1 MTTYDGG
8 EDYEGDWTYYG
19 AVYGED
25 DISIIVEVDLTFDRF
40 ALVEDLEFTGEL
52 YESTYEYNDPDGPLG
67 AGQPI
72 QYSGASVSWTDITDK
87 VQSVSIRRG
96 KSSLT
101 TDTFEGGT
109 ATIELRDFSS
119 DFLPGN
125 LASPYYPNVRPMRP
139 IRVTAVFS
147 GEYSRLFRGYID
159 SWTVDWD
166 QSQTVA
172 FVTIQASDAF
182 KVLSN
187 RFTTYA
193 GADGDTPG
201 ERIEDILADVTWP
214 TAFTDID
221 LAGHQSSLAAGSGN
235 EVSVLAALQ
244 EVEFADAGAL
254 FIDGSG
260 RVKFLGQTNAYPSGY
275 DYEFRDDSGS
285 GAIQFDG
292 IELEVSDERLYNTV
306 TLTNIYGDDG
316 TATDTDS
323 QEENDIREF
332 TRGDVLTLDLSNTE
346 ALAQFYLDRDRQPI
360 ERVTSISVN
369 SRLSLAVMA
378 LIIRYELM
386 DPARIV
392 LSVPGGYVMT
402 KDVYLGSVEH
412 TIKPGDWRTRFTTFR
427 QFLTL
432 QQWQDLSASATEWA
446 DVDSLVT
453 WQSLRF
459 GERIP

>member
-1 MTTYDGG
+1 
-8 EDYEGDWTYYG
+8 
-19 AVYGED
+19 
-25 DISIIVEVDLTFDRF
+25 
-40 ALVEDLEFTGEL
+40 
-52 YESTYEYNDPDGPLG
+52 
-67 AGQPI
+67 
-72 QYSGASVSWTDITDK
+72 
-87 VQSVSIRRG
+87 
-96 KSSLT
+96 LT

-214 TAFTDID
+214 VAFTDID
-221 LAGHQSSLAAGSGN
+221 LAGHQSSLAEGSGN

-254 FIDGSG
+254 FIDGAG

-316 TATDTDS
+316 TVTDTDS
-323 QEENDIREF
+323 QEENDVREF

-378 LIIRYELM
+378 LITRYELM